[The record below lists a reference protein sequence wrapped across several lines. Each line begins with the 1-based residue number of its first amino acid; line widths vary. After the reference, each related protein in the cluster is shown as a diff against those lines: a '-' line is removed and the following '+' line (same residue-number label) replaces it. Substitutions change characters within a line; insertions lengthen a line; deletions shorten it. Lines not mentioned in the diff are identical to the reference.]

1 MRETCVIPSEV
12 EESSECRFAS
22 ENVSNI
28 SGLDSSFV
36 NFTSRHD
43 TEKNVTRYTLNDIRI
58 MIKVKHIT
66 KIYKSHVR
74 QNNLFKDIFFRQFKE
89 QQAVKDIS
97 FDIEKNELVGFI
109 GPNGAGKTTTLK
121 MLAGILYPTSGSL
134 SVLGYTP
141 FDKKTTF
148 LKQIAFIMGQR
159 NQLMWDLPATD
170 SFELQRAVYEIDRA
184 EYKKTLN
191 NLLTILDC
199 EPLTQKPIKTLS
211 LGERMKMELI
221 ASLLHKPQLVFLDEP
236 TIGLDIFS
244 QDAIRTFI
252 KEYQQTYKATVILT
266 SHYLEDVKKLA
277 KRLIIIHK
285 GIIMYDGSLK
295 NIIQEYST
303 EKRIKITLDEHV
315 SQEKI
320 LSIGKPLSDHYPLLV
335 FSVKRSEIPEKIK
348 QISSTLPFSDLTVED
363 ASIEEVIKTFFSE
376 HKK

>member
-1 MRETCVIPSEV
+1 
-12 EESSECRFAS
+12 
-22 ENVSNI
+22 
-28 SGLDSSFV
+28 
-36 NFTSRHD
+36 
-43 TEKNVTRYTLNDIRI
+43 
-58 MIKVKHIT
+58 MITVKHVS

-89 QQAVKDIS
+89 QEAVKDIS
-97 FDIEKNELVGFI
+97 LNIEGNELVGFI
-109 GPNGAGKTTTLK
+109 GPNGAGKTSTLK

-141 FDKKTTF
+141 FDKKGAF

-159 NQLMWDLPATD
+159 NQLIWDLPAYD
-170 SFELQRAVYEIDRA
+170 SFELQRAVYELDKS

-191 NLLTILDC
+191 NLLSILDC
-199 EPLTQKPIKTLS
+199 EPLMQKPVKTLS

-221 ASLLHKPQLVFLDEP
+221 AGLLHKPRLVFLDEP

-244 QDAIRTFI
+244 QEAIRIFI
-252 KEYQQTYKATVILT
+252 KEYQHTYKATVILT

-295 NIIQEYST
+295 NIIDQYST
-303 EKRIKITLDEHV
+303 EKRIKITLEERV
-315 SQEKI
+315 SESKI
-320 LSIGKPLSDHYPLLV
+320 NAIGKPLSYIYPQLI

-348 QISSTLPFSDLTVED
+348 SISSSLPFSDLTVED
-363 ASIEEVIKTFFSE
+363 TSIEEVIKTFFSE
-376 HKK
+376 QKR